1 MSAVSALRDTGL
13 FSEAFRG
20 RKRAERAVRI
30 QRGSFFRK
38 LCPFRN
44 GVHLVPIQNTVR

>member
-20 RKRAERAVRI
+20 ERKGKDGRQNTKLA
-30 QRGSFFRK
+30 FRK

-44 GVHLVPIQNTVR
+44 GVSLVPLSKYSQ

>member
-20 RKRAERAVRI
+20 EKKGKEDCQNRKLA
-30 QRGSFFRK
+30 FRK

-44 GVHLVPIQNTVR
+44 GVSLVPIQNTVNN